1 MPILFWNFT
10 QLCNYWSNCTIVLT
24 FCHLNSSLCNTR
36 APSRKCR
43 WLTRAQRRSTASRMS
58 SWCPILVTPSSSS
71 SWWVMCSSC
80 SPPICSRS
88 KFFTYC
94 WRQSSRP
101 DEMTARR
108 VLEHC
113 WLSSVD
119 TVNQGCEWII
129 HQHTVAF
136 LSLSLFIMLHQFSV
150 GYQQTFFC
158 IYSTTCIKCW
168 SFSHPQSS
176 RRSLS
181 FLQYGFKWTRDG
193 PSWLLLATLLYYIF
207 NYMWFFSTFFDNVPG
222 LSSVQQ
228 YISNPASLSAIRLDF
243 GIFPWDNIS
252 PSFLKQPILSSSC
265 VTSYENLWRVC
276 GWKPDFVEK
285 VKNHVFCFY
294 YVWFVFVTGAPA
306 TKLVEGVRKGHR
318 SPKKLI
324 KAITYDK
331 KIQWFRRS
339 WIFLTVQLSSKL

>member
-1 MPILFWNFT
+1 MPILFWMST

-24 FCHLNSSLCNTR
+24 FCHLNSCLCNAR
-36 APSRKCR
+36 APSRKCC

-101 DEMTARR
+101 DEMTEGR

-136 LSLSLFIMLHQFSV
+136 LSLSLFIMLHQFSDDATV
-150 GYQQTFFC
+150 CFGVFFKFTILHVLNEALTIFRAAAGLFHFCNMDLNEQELVWADYYQPHYCFTFL
-158 IYSTTCIKCW
+158 IT
-168 SFSHPQSS
+168 
-176 RRSLS
+176 
-181 FLQYGFKWTRDG
+181 YGFF
-193 PSWLLLATLLYYIF
+193 SYFLIIF
-207 NYMWFFSTFFDNVPG
+207 QGSPVC
-222 LSSVQQ
+222 S
-228 YISNPASLSAIRLDF
+228 ISNIPSLSAIRLDV
-243 GIFPWDNIS
+243 GIFPWDNIP
-252 PSFLKQPILSSSC
+252 PSFLQQSILSSSC

-276 GWKPDFVEK
+276 GWKPDLVEK

-294 YVWFVFVTGAPA
+294 YVWLGFVTGAPA
-306 TKLVEGVRKGHR
+306 TKAGWMR
-318 SPKKLI
+318 
-324 KAITYDK
+324 
-331 KIQWFRRS
+331 
-339 WIFLTVQLSSKL
+339 